1 MTRLPDISLSGP
13 MRSGKTTC
21 QDYLVQTYGYT
32 PMSFAYAIKVQ
43 VARGINTSL
52 HASDLDRE
60 PLKSRVRG
68 ILQYWGNEFRR
79 KEDPDYWVGKLSR
92 RLWQTKEDDPDTP
105 VVIADT
111 RFKNELALLKGRGFT
126 TVKLEMSQEDVYKYF
141 QESDGPTLG
150 RTEFQGMML
159 HDSEHDLDEEEFDVI
174 LESKRG
180 KVEDLLKRLD
190 TNLMV
195 KSDGGEDVS
204 A

>member
-21 QDYLVQTYGYT
+21 QDYLVKEYGYT

-52 HASDLDRE
+52 HASDLDKE

-92 RLWQTKEDDPDTP
+92 RLWQTKEDEPDTP

-111 RFKNELALLKGRGFT
+111 RFKNELALLKGRGFK
-126 TVKLEMSQEDVYKYF
+126 TVRLEMSDQDVKTYFLSQPEYSGVEF
-141 QESDGPTLG
+141 QERWSH
-150 RTEFQGMML
+150 Q
-159 HDSEHDLDEEEFDVI
+159 SEHDLDEENFDYYVKS
-174 LESKRG
+174 ERG
-180 KVEDLLKRLD
+180 KVEELIGRMDILLEAHQIEEGAL
-190 TNLMV
+190 V
-195 KSDGGEDVS
+195 P